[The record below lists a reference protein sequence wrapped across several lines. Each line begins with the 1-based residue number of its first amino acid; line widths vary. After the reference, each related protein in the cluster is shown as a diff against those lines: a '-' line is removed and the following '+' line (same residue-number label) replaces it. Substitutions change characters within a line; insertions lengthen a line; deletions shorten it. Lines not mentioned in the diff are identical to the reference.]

1 MKQKLQS
8 SPLLRLGRVRASLVG
23 CSLLALVALSWWSPT
38 GWTTSVPS
46 FSLVLSSILLAPRLQ
61 ALQDKGNDEAPRQ
74 LHVMVLMGTRPE
86 AIKLAPVVLEMRR
99 RADRFNCIL
108 VSTGQHQ
115 EMMEQVLDAFGL
127 GEDAVDVSLGLM
139 TKGQTLPG
147 LTSRVMDAMS
157 QLFQNHALPD
167 MLLVQGDTTTAF
179 IGALAALY
187 FKVPVGHVEAGLR
200 TGDIY
205 SPFPEEVNRQSIGV
219 MATLHFAST
228 AMAAEN
234 LLRESKRSE
243 TIFVTGNPVVDALQQ
258 YSNQKAQNSVIGDI
272 QHAMATRCGATTP
285 CRLVLLTAHRRE
297 NHGQPLVNIMRA
309 MTKILERHSDVL
321 IVYPVHLNPK
331 VREAIQQTV
340 PAQVF
345 AELMSTFHGRQLET
359 AQHTVQD
366 GTLYERFMLKQ
377 PLDYPDLV
385 QIMGMSSLI
394 VTDSGGIQEEG
405 AVLGKPILIL
415 RDTTERPE
423 GVYAG
428 IAKLVGTDP
437 QHILQE
443 MDTCLGHLEMSA
455 DILVKARALYGDGH
469 ASKKISDLVDWYL
482 TDRQGPPPLAPFSTG
497 INEKGYDLVVVLT
510 VWKRETLEM
519 YLRMMT
525 KQTVL
530 QQRPKFKTNIIV
542 FQNSDHLDVT
552 GIVEEWTNNHALWTE
567 ADVVMTYINSPIPT
581 GYFGRFLAPLLSEVR
596 DDGYFVVC
604 DDDVLFGGKYLEN
617 MLRVVDDGYLAIR
630 VGRFVGWDAGKRM
643 YGEHMGMS
651 PQGWRQGMQV
661 TFENDIDYD
670 FGGQLWAGKIDWLR
684 KAWHHPPPSL
694 VTSEDFWI
702 SAVLR
707 RFYAIGTRRPRCPA
721 GDVQQ
726 CACSMQEAN
735 DHKAVEVGTHTGG
748 EFAVREDAMNA
759 IVKEYNY
766 VPLGAGPIEKE
777 STSYTFHEIG
787 RGPWSLQG
795 SAFGKCL
802 YFI

>member
-1 MKQKLQS
+1 
-8 SPLLRLGRVRASLVG
+8 
-23 CSLLALVALSWWSPT
+23 
-38 GWTTSVPS
+38 
-46 FSLVLSSILLAPRLQ
+46 
-61 ALQDKGNDEAPRQ
+61 
-74 LHVMVLMGTRPE
+74 MVLMGTRPE

-108 VSTGQHQ
+108 ISTGQHQ
-115 EMMEQVLDAFGL
+115 EMMQQVLDAFGL
-127 GEDAVDVSLGLM
+127 GNDAVDVSLELM

-147 LTSRVMDAMS
+147 LTSRIMEAMS
-157 QLFQNHALPD
+157 QLFQDLTLPD

-187 FKVPVGHVEAGLR
+187 FKIPVGHVEAGLR

-234 LLRESKRSE
+234 LFRESKRSE

-443 MDTCLGHLEMSA
+443 MDTFLGHPGMSA

-469 ASKKISDLVDWYL
+469 ASEKIGDLVEWYL
-482 TDRQGPPPLAPFSTG
+482 TDRQGPPPVAPFSTG
-497 INEKGYDLVVVLT
+497 SDEKGYDLVVVLT

-519 YLRMMT
+519 YLQMMA

-530 QQRPKFKTNIIV
+530 QQRPEFKTNIIV
-542 FQNSDHLDVT
+542 FQNSDHLDVA
-552 GIVEEWTNNHALWTE
+552 GIIKEWTDSHALWE
-567 ADVVMTYINSPIPT
+567 AADVVVTYINSPIPT
-581 GYFGRFLAPLLSEVR
+581 GYFGRFLAPLLSNVR
-596 DDGYFVVC
+596 GNGYFVVC
-604 DDDVLFGGKYLEN
+604 DDDVLFGSKYLEN

-630 VGRFVGWDAGKRM
+630 VGRFVGWDASKERH
-643 YGEHMGMS
+643 GEHMGMS
-651 PQGWRQGMQV
+651 MHGWRQGVQV
-661 TFENDIDYD
+661 TFEDDIKYD
-670 FGGQLWAGKIDWLR
+670 FGGQMWAGKIDWLR

-707 RFYAIGTRRPRCPA
+707 RFYSIGTKRPRCPA
-721 GDVQQ
+721 GDIQQ

-759 IVKEYNY
+759 IVKEYDY

-777 STSYTFHEIG
+777 STSYTFHEVG
-787 RGPWSLQG
+787 QGPWSLE
-795 SAFGKCL
+795 SSTFEKCL